1 VGTGEHP
8 RKRPLR
14 YPLRRHALKAL
25 PRALAYIA
33 LGTLTV
39 VTLSGVVIWVVDPTN
54 FPNPWLGMWWAL
66 QTVTTVGYGDV
77 VPETVAGRIYAG
89 VIMIV
94 GVAIVSILTATVV
107 AGISRRALEE
117 ERAEERRELRAVLR
131 RFEERLDRIDRK
143 LS

>member
-1 VGTGEHP
+1 
-8 RKRPLR
+8 
-14 YPLRRHALKAL
+14 
-25 PRALAYIA
+25 
-33 LGTLTV
+33 
-39 VTLSGVVIWVVDPTN
+39 
-54 FPNPWLGMWWAL
+54 
-66 QTVTTVGYGDV
+66 
-77 VPETVAGRIYAG
+77 
-89 VIMIV
+89 MIV